1 MKFFKICMLLLMAAF
16 VSKRTIAQDP
26 SINILAGGGG
36 IVTVGNSVFLQVDV
50 TNNDATGTIVAN
62 KLRPQI
68 SAPTGISS
76 ISTVAGDHQLPAG
89 WTITSNTGSVIR
101 ITNTTDPIPAG
112 VTRTAL
118 IRILGGPS
126 TGAGSIIANLT
137 FVGAAPA
144 GDIGA
149 NNSSSTGLTVN
160 AAAACNIT
168 GASAA
173 AGTIACNGGTTT
185 LTVTAATSGATGALE
200 YNINGGAFQSSN
212 VFTVPAGTYT
222 AIVREAGNTS
232 CNATAAAVTVGQ
244 PAAVSASA
252 TAGTIAC
259 FGGTTTLTVSATGGT
274 GAYQY
279 SLNGGAF
286 QAGNTFTV
294 NAAGSPYTVTV
305 RDANLCVGTA
315 SAVTVSQPTAVTAS
329 AAVTTPIAAFG
340 GTGTVTVTGAG
351 GTGAISYVITSGPT
365 VNTTGATTGVF
376 TGLLAGTYIF
386 TATDANGCTGATAP
400 FVLSQPA
407 AVCNLAVTTAAGNI
421 ACFGGT
427 TTLTATATGANGAV
441 EYSLNGGAFQSSN
454 TFTVNAAGS
463 PYTVVAREVAIP
475 TCTATATALTVTQP
489 TAVAAAAV
497 VTTPIAAFGGT
508 GTITVTGTGGTG
520 AKTYVITSGTTIN
533 TTGATTGV
541 FTGLA
546 SGTYTFT
553 ATDANGCTAVSAPVS
568 LVQPGLLSADPAVGQ
583 MFFTTLA
590 DAPQTANNLLFT
602 QAYKFNVPFYNLN
615 QAEEVPNGTIQLR
628 INLGSKLILDPAFN
642 LATAPLSNFFA
653 WTSAVVADSVII
665 TGTQIA
671 AIPADFD
678 GVLTFNVRGEFSCT
692 ATASSRINIVNT
704 LATLADDDLQNNR
717 ATLQYNLPVTVAT
730 TQVNVTC
737 NGAANGIINVVT
749 SPGVT
754 VVIRNSS
761 NVVVSNTGLAPG
773 TYTVTGTATGD
784 LGNTCTTVASVTIV
798 QPTVLAASVTGV
810 VNNICNAGTDGRIT
824 VVAAGGTAPYSYV
837 IAGPTVNT
845 TGATTGVFTGLA
857 AGSYTITATDA
868 NGCTTTTTATVGQ
881 PAGTA
886 PDISLGSD
894 ITGSLF
900 TAPGT
905 SQTIVYNIAEI
916 AGNPAVGDTI
926 RITRVAGFTINFN
939 PAIFSTVVGGTNY
952 VLDNARWKIDNS
964 NPAFVSIILTNPSN
978 PAAPGT
984 LLCNQR
990 VNVSVTLT
998 RNTPNISTFTLS
1010 ARLRRAN
1017 GELNLS
1023 NNLNSI
1029 ILAAE

>member
-1 MKFFKICMLLLMAAF
+1 MKLFKLFMLFLVATFAYKGAA
-16 VSKRTIAQDP
+16 AQDA
-26 SINILAGGGG
+26 SINILAGNGG
-36 IVTVGNSVFLQVDV
+36 IVTVGGSLFLQVDV

-68 SAPTGISS
+68 SAPAGISS
-76 ISTVAGDHQLPAG
+76 ISLTASDHTLPAG

-101 ITNTTDPIPAG
+101 ITNTSDPIPAG

-118 IRILGGPS
+118 IKILGGPG

-137 FVGAAPA
+137 FNGAAPT

-173 AGTIACNGGTTT
+173 AGTIACNGGTTA

-200 YNINGGAFQSSN
+200 YSINGGAYQASN
-212 VFTVPAGTYT
+212 IFTVAAGTYT
-222 AIVREAGNTS
+222 ATVREAGNTA
-232 CNATAAAVTVGQ
+232 CNATATAVTVSQ
-244 PAAVSASA
+244 PAAIATSA

-259 FGGTTTLTVSATGGT
+259 FGGSTTLTVSATGGT

-286 QAGNTFTV
+286 QAGNTFSV

-305 RDANLCVGTA
+305 RDANACTGTA
-315 SAVTVSQPTAVTAS
+315 SAVTVSQPSAVSAS
-329 AAVTTPIAAFG
+329 ASVTTPIAVFG
-340 GTGTVTVTGAG
+340 GTGTATVAATG
-351 GTGAISYVITSGPT
+351 GTGAITYVITSGPSI
-365 VNTTGATTGVF
+365 NTTGATTGVF
-376 TGLLAGTYIF
+376 SGLLAGAYVF
-386 TATDANGCTGATAP
+386 TATDANGCTGTAA
-400 FVLSQPA
+400 LTITQPA
-407 AVCNLAVTTAAGNI
+407 AVCNLAVTTAAGSI

-441 EYSLNGGAFQSSN
+441 EYSLNGGAFQAGN

-475 TCTATATALTVTQP
+475 TCTATAAALTVSQP
-489 TAVAAAAV
+489 TAVAATAA

-508 GTITVTGTGGTG
+508 GTITVTATGGTG
-520 AKTYVITSGTTIN
+520 AKTYVITSGTTVN

-583 MFFTTLA
+583 MYFTTLA

-615 QAEEVPNGTIQLR
+615 QVEEVPNGTIQLK

-642 LATAPLSNFFA
+642 LATAPLNNYFA
-653 WTSAVVADSVII
+653 WSSAVVADSVII

-678 GVLTFNVRGEFSCT
+678 GVLTFNVKGEFSCT
-692 ATASSRINIVNT
+692 ATASSKINIVNT

-737 NGAANGIINVVT
+737 NGAGNGIINVVT

-754 VVIRNSS
+754 VVIRNAA
-761 NVVVSNTGLAPG
+761 NAVVSSTGLVPG
-773 TYTVTGTATGD
+773 VYTVTGTATGD
-784 LGNTCTTVASVTIV
+784 LGNSCVTVATVTIV
-798 QPTVLAASVTGV
+798 QPAVLTTSVSSS
-810 VNNICNAGTDGRIT
+810 VNNICNSGTDGRI
-824 VVAAGGTAPYSYV
+824 VVVSAGGTAPYTYT

-857 AGSYTITATDA
+857 AGLYTITATDA
-868 NGCTTTTTATVGQ
+868 NGCTATTTRTITQ
-881 PAGTA
+881 PVGTA
-886 PDISLGSD
+886 PDITLGSD

-900 TAPGT
+900 ATAGA

-916 AGNPAVGDTI
+916 AGNPSVGDTI
-926 RITRVAGFTINFN
+926 RITKVAGFTISFN
-939 PAIFSTVVGGTNY
+939 PAIASTVVGATNY
-952 VLDNARWKIDNS
+952 ILDNARWKIDNS
-964 NPAFVSIILTNPSN
+964 NPAFVSIILTD
-978 PAAPGT
+978 PANAANPGT

-1017 GELNLS
+1017 GELNLA